1 MTREKSPNSKNLN
14 ENVFLML
21 PNSLEESFQI
31 ANSNNIDLLISKLD
45 YEIATKELDIE
56 KARLSPS
63 ASLNYSRSE
72 KVILAQL

>member
-56 KARLSPS
+56 K
-63 ASLNYSRSE
+63 
-72 KVILAQL
+72 VILAQL